1 MSTKMYI
8 TDKGEEAI
16 QRFKYKGGSVGL
28 SYEYIWSPFAEYL
41 VKKLP
46 IWWSP
51 NAITFV
57 GFLLVIL
64 GDIIVYSTGKL
75 GDRLSNLQLLS
86 FAILIFVYQT
96 LDNIDGKQARRTK
109 TSTALGMLMDHGCD
123 AMSCFL
129 LCNGVIRI
137 ILVTD

>member
-1 MSTKMYI
+1 MYI

-109 TSTALGMLMDHGCD
+109 
-123 AMSCFL
+123 
-129 LCNGVIRI
+129 IRRNYI
-137 ILVTD
+137 HI